1 MKSVAVIVC
10 AAGKSARFGGDRK
23 KPFIEVNRQA
33 AFLRSLG
40 FFTKRE
46 DVKQKILV
54 ISPDDQELV
63 ELKWGANLAFDQ
75 IKVCQGGAERFE
87 TVSKAL
93 ELIRDDIE
101 LIAVH
106 DAVRCCLTDAWVDE
120 VIKKASETGAA
131 MLASPVDSTLKKVEG
146 GKIVETVARTGV
158 YEAQTPQVFEAKLL
172 REAYANLENVDKR
185 MITDDSGL
193 VEALGH
199 EVSIVETDS
208 SNIKITRKTDV
219 VIAEAIIK
227 SRPRRKPDGPVGP
240 YVEAQ
245 W

>member
-1 MKSVAVIVC
+1 MKSVGVIVC

-33 AFLRSLG
+33 AFLRSLS
-40 FFTKRE
+40 FFSKRE
-46 DVKQKILV
+46 DVKQKILA
-54 ISPDDQELV
+54 ISPEDQEIV
-63 ELKWGANLAFDQ
+63 EIKWGANLAFDQ
-75 IKVCQGGAERFE
+75 IKICHGGAERFE
-87 TVSKAL
+87 TVSNSLA
-93 ELIRDDIE
+93 LIRDDIE
-101 LIAVH
+101 LIVVH

-131 MLASPVDSTLKKVEG
+131 MLASPVVSTLKRVEA
-146 GKIVETVARTGV
+146 GKIVETVARAGV
-158 YEAQTPQVFEAKLL
+158 YQAQTPQVFEAKLL
-172 REAYANLENVDKR
+172 REAYANLENVDKS

-193 VEALGH
+193 VEVLGH
-199 EVSIVETDS
+199 EVSIVETDN
-208 SNIKITRKTDV
+208 SNIKITQKTDV

-227 SRPRRKPDGPVGP
+227 SRPRPKPSGPVGP